1 MSQQTPSELVQTE
14 NNGAMIV
21 DSVPGT
27 GTETVPVPQPQEH
40 TIPVLPVAE
49 PTTSTSAS
57 ASVSASASASTTTT
71 TTTAQA
77 QPSSNPNA
85 PHPHPHPRRRKGM
98 DDGPKEPM
106 SEVMLRRL
114 TRIKEGD
121 SVLLRLP
128 SDAIKS
134 VTAHKDGLIHLGK
147 YGSFPSSQLLGLHY
161 DITYEI
167 IAGPS
172 NTSNA
177 NPQSLPG
184 SGASTPTPAPATPA
198 GEESAPQSKKGKG
211 KNKDS
216 GGLGNAAANQ
226 LAWRNVLRPLR
237 RQPIVDAVIDDIT
250 ETNEFIIDLA
260 EREKTTLSAEEIN
273 ALRAEG
279 LSAEEIIQRQIK
291 AHEKYGLKTEFSK
304 EKWRR
309 RKEKKFYQTVH
320 PLSPSIPNILSH
332 YTERSPASILHLRAD
347 THAQLLNMANI
358 RPGGKYLVVD
368 DTGGLVTAS
377 IIERMGAEGRVLLF
391 TDSDSPPAWGIL
403 QTMNFSERELECV
416 KWLNWMEADED
427 YQRPPPPPEDENVK
441 PAKAAQRLRKHN
453 AQVAELN
460 STRNELHGGGWDGLI
475 LATTLSPISVLS
487 RLTRYLLGST
497 PIVVYSPYIQ
507 VLAELLNWSKRD
519 PNYLHDTLSE
529 SWERTYQVLPGR
541 THPMMNTSATGGY
554 LWSAIRVHPTKYQPD
569 SHQRFKRR
577 KTGKTQGKEAASG
590 AGAAEEQDNDADEQE
605 YVDQEGEKEEEEED
619 EQVEEEIGNA

>member
-1 MSQQTPSELVQTE
+1 MVSTE
-14 NNGAMIV
+14 NSEAMIV
-21 DSVPGT
+21 DSVPSS
-27 GTETVPVPQPQEH
+27 EDVPAQPQEH
-40 TIPVLPVAE
+40 TVPVIPVADPQALASAVA
-49 PTTSTSAS
+49 STSAS
-57 ASVSASASASTTTT
+57 GSTSK
-71 TTTAQA
+71 AQ
-77 QPSSNPNA
+77 QPAKPFVPGS
-85 PHPHPHPRRRKGM
+85 HPKRRKGG
-98 DDGPKEPM
+98 DDGPKEPL
-106 SEVMLRRL
+106 SEVILRRL
-114 TRIKEGD
+114 TKIKERD

-128 SDAIKS
+128 SDAIKV

-172 NTSNA
+172 NANANVNNISNA
-177 NPQSLPG
+177 SVLGTSIPG
-184 SGASTPTPAPATPA
+184 SGASTPAPEDA
-198 GEESAPQSKKGKG
+198 GTGPESASQTQTKKGKG
-211 KNKDS
+211 KNKES
-216 GGLGNAAANQ
+216 GGGSANAAANQ

-250 ETNEFIIDLA
+250 ETNEFITDLA

-332 YTERSPASILHLRAD
+332 YNERSPASILHLRAD

-377 IIERMGAEGRVLLF
+377 IIDRMGAEGRVLLF

-416 KWLNWMEADED
+416 KWLNWMEANED

-460 STRNELHGGGWDGLI
+460 ATRDELHQGGWDGLI
-475 LATTLSPISVLS
+475 LATTLSPISILS

-497 PIVVYSPYIQ
+497 PIVVYSPYMQ
-507 VLAELLNWSKRD
+507 VLAELLNWSKKD

-554 LWSAIRVHPTKYQPD
+554 LWSAIRVHPAKFQPE
-569 SHQRFKRR
+569 SHHRFKRR
-577 KTGKTQGKEAASG
+577 KTGKTEGKESISEAAG
-590 AGAAEEQDNDADEQE
+590 AGAGAGADAEQ
-605 YVDQEGEKEEEEED
+605 YEEEEEEVGEDQGVDAHDEEEAED

>member
-1 MSQQTPSELVQTE
+1 MVQSGETE
-14 NNGAMIV
+14 AMVV
-21 DSVPGT
+21 DSIPSAQEAAPAHPQGQT
-27 GTETVPVPQPQEH
+27 TPV
-40 TIPVLPVAE
+40 IPVGDG
-49 PTTSTSAS
+49 STA
-57 ASVSASASASTTTT
+57 ASASASASGSYSTSVP
-71 TTTAQA
+71 A
-77 QPSSNPNA
+77 A
-85 PHPHPHPRRRKGM
+85 PHEQQQCTRPPGPKRRRGI
-98 DDGPKEPM
+98 DDGPKEPL
-106 SEVMLRRL
+106 SEVVLRRL
-114 TRIKEGD
+114 TKIKEGD

-172 NTSNA
+172 TSTSA
-177 NPQSLPG
+177 PTSTGAGQDQAQILPG
-184 SGASTPTPAPATPA
+184 SGASTPIAP
-198 GEESAPQSKKGKG
+198 GEESVSQNKKGKG
-211 KNKDS
+211 KNKDQ
-216 GGLGNAAANQ
+216 GGVSAANQ

-260 EREKTTLSAEEIN
+260 EREKTTMSAEEIN

-291 AHEKYGLKTEFSK
+291 AHEKFGLKTEFSK

-358 RPGGKYLVVD
+358 RPGSRYLVVD

-403 QTMNFSERELECV
+403 QTMNLSERELECV

-460 STRNELHGGGWDGLI
+460 ATRDELHAGGWDGLI
-475 LATTLSPISVLS
+475 LATTLSPISILS

-497 PIVVYSPYIQ
+497 PIVVYSPYMQ

-554 LWSAIRVHPTKYQPD
+554 IWSAIRVHPTKFQPD

-577 KTGKTQGKEAASG
+577 KTGKTEGKEAISG
-590 AGAAEEQDNDADEQE
+590 AGAGAEPTGEANSEDEGEDDEGQEYDDEPEAGAEEQ
-605 YVDQEGEKEEEEED
+605 ED
-619 EQVEEEIGNA
+619 EEVEEEIGNA